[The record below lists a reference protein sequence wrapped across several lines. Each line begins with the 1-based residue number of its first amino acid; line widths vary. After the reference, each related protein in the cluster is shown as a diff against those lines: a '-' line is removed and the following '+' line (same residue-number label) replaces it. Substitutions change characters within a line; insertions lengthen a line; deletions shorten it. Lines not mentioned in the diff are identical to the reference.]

1 MMLSLHLKLEL
12 VSSFFSGYNR
22 PPLISRHKAVFTYGP
37 ESPQRRSH
45 SCSLFLR
52 RLNALIVSGVG
63 QKCLRSECDVESV
76 KRRRLRGSFS
86 PSGEH
91 SQLFL
96 SWQLYEMCFI
106 TLLLCCVV
114 CVFSLSRANT
124 QVYIHANRKINEFI
138 SLLHLISRD
147 RSL

>member
-76 KRRRLRGSFS
+76 KRRRLRAHSARRVNTVSCFCRGSCMKCAS
-86 PSGEH
+86 SR
-91 SQLFL
+91 
-96 SWQLYEMCFI
+96 C
-106 TLLLCCVV
+106 CCVV
-114 CVFSLSRANT
+114 CVCVFTERSKHTSLYSCK
-124 QVYIHANRKINEFI
+124 QE
-138 SLLHLISRD
+138 D
-147 RSL
+147 